1 MIQTIIGENQKRG
14 LLKNMKC
21 IDLTLSV
28 LAVLVGRHVVDGVA
42 RRAVGRRAVGLGAG
56 QRGEGRHGRDAGE
69 TLQALDVVHAL
80 AAAGRHASRGLQ
92 AARQRRDGV
101 VALRLVG
108 DAARVQQ
115 THHLKDRQTIALE
128 NLPFETFKQRNL
140 QMDSSDL
147 RCRCIVGIF
156 LT

>member
-1 MIQTIIGENQKRG
+1 
-14 LLKNMKC
+14 MKS

-42 RRAVGRRAVGLGAG
+42 RRAVGGRAVGLGAG

-92 AARQRRDGV
+92 AARQRGDGV

-108 DAARVQQ
+108 DAAGVQQ
-115 THHLKDRQTIALE
+115 THHLKGRQVRRSMTALM
-128 NLPFETFKQRNL
+128 R
-140 QMDSSDL
+140 
-147 RCRCIVGIF
+147 G
-156 LT
+156 